1 MNPMVSVKFAVVQK
15 LLLDMFTFYRT
26 GNTGNTGMTRML
38 AISKLVR
45 LASVD
50 YLRLTQ

>member
-1 MNPMVSVKFAVVQK
+1 MVSVKFSVAHK
-15 LLLDMFTFYRT
+15 LLLDIFTFNRT

-50 YLRLTQ
+50 YLCLTQ